1 MKRFIK
7 SDHYFK
13 QLKRVGNYFQ
23 QTLQLPAACLKFRW
37 SENKIVSGFYFCGYL
52 WISQYLWILL
62 LRQSIRLCDCGSM
75 SGYYFCAKASKL
87 LSDQHTLHSLL
98 FFLIVS
104 PILKS
109 QQFRENFVPHRKLG
123 ISENPNFTSA
133 PQGLLSNQYVHQ

>member
-1 MKRFIK
+1 MQHQNFQDELVSLFCLGQNIK
-7 SDHYFK
+7 SDNYFK

-75 SGYYFCAKASKL
+75 SGYS
-87 LSDQHTLHSLL
+87 
-98 FFLIVS
+98 V
-104 PILKS
+104 
-109 QQFRENFVPHRKLG
+109 
-123 ISENPNFTSA
+123 
-133 PQGLLSNQYVHQ
+133 